1 MKFDMI
7 KHKIVRKIAPV
18 LLLLLVTAAFSAEKS
33 LARQSDAADKLFA
46 VATEEETV
54 YVYHTANLGFINGF
68 VVERRQ
74 SGGEWQQ
81 ITEEPVYPANGGPE
95 FEFMVDD
102 QFPYLQEAT
111 GKETS
116 QEVYLTLMTR
126 RTLNSIATS
135 VFPNVAEALGN
146 LYVDENPVLNQEVEY
161 RFIVVNSNRQ
171 PTGKILSG
179 EFNLVPG
186 RPSTPENVQ
195 ATNQGRDVL
204 VTWNYSDM
212 DYTEDGVSRFIIYDG
227 TGDNREA
234 YTDPGILRI
243 EGESEISHS
252 ISVDQLNRTYNF
264 NVVAVDVTG
273 QESDPSETFSLQ
285 VTDNIPPR
293 QVTGVR
299 SIRAE
304 NDLVELS
311 WNVSVEP
318 KTVGYNLYRT
328 TAELDVFQTI
338 TEEPLDVLENVYR
351 DSTVLGGN
359 HYRYYITAVDDAGN
373 ESEPSN
379 ISSIIVEEFLPP
391 EPVSNF
397 QVSRLEGN
405 RINLEWAPGETEDFN
420 TYVLLRKKIHP
431 ASNEAFTQ
439 INRERIKAETF
450 IDEGIGNELP
460 EGVTFRYGVAV
471 SGFSGLQSDTLFADI
486 HIPLTTPPEPP
497 VDLILRRG
505 DGNLINIAWSASPS
519 PTVTNYQVF
528 RVSELSGDQTET
540 TVENIERLEEPVL
553 VGETGRGNRFLR
565 DDTVENGFSY
575 QYQVTAVDSAGNSS
589 EPTLSDLIF
598 NRSGSIPGT
607 VRNLQARNMNDQI
620 HLRWEEVSSPD
631 LNTYHIYRGQIPT
644 GRMELIGEVS
654 PATVN
659 WVDEE
664 GEPGNWYLV
673 RAVDTSGNL
682 SQKIRP
688 TQAVD

>member
-7 KHKIVRKIAPV
+7 KPKIIRKIAV
-18 LLLLLVTAAFSAEKS
+18 FFILLLYAGAISTEISS
-33 LARQSDAADKLFA
+33 ARQSESTDKLFA
-46 VATEEETV
+46 VATEEGAV
-54 YVYHTANLGFINGF
+54 YVYHSANLGFINGF
-68 VVERRQ
+68 IVERRQ
-74 SGGEWQQ
+74 RGGEWQQ
-81 ITEEPVYPANGGPE
+81 ITEEPVYPANGGSE
-95 FEFMVDD
+95 FEFMVED

-111 GKETS
+111 GKQMS

-135 VFPNVAEALGN
+135 VFPEVAGALGN
-146 LYVDENPVLNQEVEY
+146 LYVDENPVLNQQVEY
-161 RFIVVNSNRQ
+161 RFVVVNSNRQ
-171 PTGKILSG
+171 PTGKVLSG

-186 RPSTPENVQ
+186 RPSVPENVQ
-195 ATNQGRDVL
+195 ATNQGKDVQII
-204 VTWNYSDM
+204 WNYSDL

-227 TGDNREA
+227 TGESREA
-234 YTDPGILRI
+234 YTEPGILRV

-264 NVVAVDVTG
+264 NVVAVDLTG
-273 QESDPSETFSLQ
+273 QESEPSETFSLQ
-285 VTDNIPPR
+285 VTDNIPPE

-299 SIRAE
+299 SILVE

-311 WNVSVEP
+311 WNVSTEP
-318 KTVGYNLYRT
+318 KSVGYNLYRT
-328 TAELDVFQTI
+328 TAEVDEFQSI

-351 DSTVLGGN
+351 DSTVLGSN

-391 EPVSNF
+391 EPVSNL
-397 QVSRLEGN
+397 QVSRLEDN
-405 RINLEWAPGETEDFN
+405 RVSLEWAPGETADFN
-420 TYVLLRKKIHP
+420 TYVLLRKKIQP

-439 INRERIKAETF
+439 INRERIKSESF
-450 IDEGIGNELP
+450 IDEGIGDELP

-471 SGFSGLQSDTLFADI
+471 SGFSGLQSDTLFADV

-519 PTVTNYQVF
+519 PTVTTYQVL
-528 RVSELSGDQTET
+528 RISELSGDQTET
-540 TVENIERLEEPVL
+540 TVENVERLEEPVL

-565 DDTVENGFSY
+565 DDTVEKGFSY

-589 EPTLSDLIF
+589 EPTLSDPIF
-598 NRSGSIPGT
+598 NRSGTIPGA
-607 VRNLQARNMNDQI
+607 VRNLQARNMDDQI
-620 HLRWEEVSSPD
+620 HLRWEQVSSPD
-631 LNTYHIYRGQIPT
+631 LNAYHIYRGQIPT
-644 GRMELIGEVS
+644 GRMELIGEVR
-654 PATVN
+654 PDTVN

-664 GEPGNWYLV
+664 GKPGNWYLV